1 MELLLVT
8 CVLVFVCSVE
18 SMIVP
23 SVGFAPVEFV
33 VVGLGAVISF
43 AASQVRA
50 TEVRATEV
58 RVSQVRLLQVRARF
72 NLVPVYFHTNTLLV
86 GVATLL
92 GPVYG
97 VVMLTTEDEA
107 GAGGG

>member
-58 RVSQVRLLQVRARF
+58 RATEVRVSQVRLLQVRARF
-72 NLVPVYFHTNTLLV
+72 NLVPVYFHTNTLLI
-86 GVATLL
+86 GGATLL
-92 GPVYG
+92 GP
-97 VVMLTTEDEA
+97 M
-107 GAGGG
+107 